1 MRKNILL
8 LGMLIALGLSGCGDK
23 GTKMLSST
31 DVTEENSN
39 LPDGENQEETVSS
52 EPVDDKSVDLADY
65 SSYLKKIWI
74 VEGWND
80 GADYPASLVITQI
93 EKGYIKGYFC
103 IDGFITFYYWNRA
116 LWKDRTPEF
125 AGAIYDGTA
134 ECEYDYKNG
143 RIGTFSITFCENDR
157 IEVQLDGNEEQSHL
171 LRPYN
176 ISDVEFLGE
185 PMTMEVEL
193 DSWGTV
199 TLFYAI
205 LDARHPCPLVF
216 LLNEQG
222 NIIYEFF
229 GGFHNGSEV
238 LDIVIEDFNG
248 DNLKDVEVVTSF
260 SADSDAYR
268 FEWYFYQLENGL
280 FYRDWLCGMERL
292 EDGGVQLSLSFDKSS
307 ESWYYDGYFPKE
319 PSVRQVGKKLLAV
332 SVSVGSPACYTFYID
347 KEDARESDTYFN
359 PILVGENYVAYMED
373 GELIL
378 SDIFYSVQQEDLLY
392 MTIVRDFTKT
402 ADPMSAIIDIE
413 LIDSG
418 NVKLTYL
425 TGNDYTEVTEII
437 SFEKDIKPE
446 QSATVDSSSE
456 LIVSNPYFYDREEVF
471 LQAKAKYFDGRFQG
485 SRAEKAAYI
494 DVEMLQT
501 YENGSVYKFTVD
513 IDEDE
518 VYFDEGWLNYCFY
531 VTEDRIYEVPS
542 SISIPSEGLVFHFNE
557 DISSLP
563 EMFDT
568 DEKLVEW
575 STIVCQEDEM
585 IEDQE
590 SYYQRITKTG
600 NQITYYSNSLK
611 TNGDVYRSLY
621 YTWEEGRGLISC
633 GFRDGVG
640 EGYDF
645 TLYDIEELTVAGE

>member
-1 MRKNILL
+1 
-8 LGMLIALGLSGCGDK
+8 
-23 GTKMLSST
+23 
-31 DVTEENSN
+31 
-39 LPDGENQEETVSS
+39 
-52 EPVDDKSVDLADY
+52 
-65 SSYLKKIWI
+65 
-74 VEGWND
+74 
-80 GADYPASLVITQI
+80 
-93 EKGYIKGYFC
+93 
-103 IDGFITFYYWNRA
+103 
-116 LWKDRTPEF
+116 
-125 AGAIYDGTA
+125 
-134 ECEYDYKNG
+134 
-143 RIGTFSITFCENDR
+143 
-157 IEVQLDGNEEQSHL
+157 
-171 LRPYN
+171 
-176 ISDVEFLGE
+176 
-185 PMTMEVEL
+185 
-193 DSWGTV
+193 
-199 TLFYAI
+199 
-205 LDARHPCPLVF
+205 
-216 LLNEQG
+216 
-222 NIIYEFF
+222 
-229 GGFHNGSEV
+229 
-238 LDIVIEDFNG
+238 
-248 DNLKDVEVVTSF
+248 
-260 SADSDAYR
+260 
-268 FEWYFYQLENGL
+268 
-280 FYRDWLCGMERL
+280 
-292 EDGGVQLSLSFDKSS
+292 
-307 ESWYYDGYFPKE
+307 
-319 PSVRQVGKKLLAV
+319 
-332 SVSVGSPACYTFYID
+332 
-347 KEDARESDTYFN
+347 
-359 PILVGENYVAYMED
+359 
-373 GELIL
+373 
-378 SDIFYSVQQEDLLY
+378 

-437 SFEKDIKPE
+437 SLEKDINPE
-446 QSATVDSSSE
+446 QSAAADSSSE
-456 LIVSNPYFYDREEVF
+456 SIVSNPYFYDREKVF

-513 IDEDE
+513 IDEDD

-531 VTEDRIYEVPS
+531 VTEDRIYEVPP

-611 TNGDVYRSLY
+611 ANGDVYRSLY